1 MPKKTE
7 IEKIFPRGFWGAFL
21 ALREGH
27 PWTWLTGSPAIPTY
41 PPFPRSVWRES
52 FSHMPILPMP
62 MPSVQPGVGGLSG
75 KRERIKRVRERE

>member
-27 PWTWLTGSPAIPTY
+27 PWTWLTGYPAIPMY

-62 MPSVQPGVGGLSG
+62 MPSGSARGWRPFWKEG
-75 KRERIKRVRERE
+75 KNKTGQGA